1 MKIGIL
7 TFHCAINYGAVLQ
20 AYGLQEYL
28 KSLGHEVYIIDY
40 QPDYLKRPYRLFF
53 DERIKGNGFWRNI
66 RLFLREILAS
76 PIRYKRNEKF
86 KRFCKQRLHLVSLDL
101 QKSDNGF
108 DLFVFGSDQIWNME
122 ITENDSVFWGNA
134 PAFKNKKLI
143 TYAASAGSVS
153 ILEKVN
159 ISQIKGWLSNFSS
172 ISVRENE
179 LSIYLND
186 KLDIKN
192 QVVLDPVLLAGKHIF
207 QSIVSS
213 INIRKPYLLF
223 FSLCGNDKALKFAK
237 YQSKLMGLELIIM
250 YSIEEAI
257 KKNDVR
263 QSLSPEEF
271 ISYFQNATY
280 IITTSFHGTVFSI
293 LFEKNFIYYSYD
305 KIISERISNLLKDL
319 GIHHRIQNIGDEY
332 KLYDIIDYV
341 TVKSKLEISRINSIN
356 FLQLNL
362 QNG

>member
-1 MKIGIL
+1 
-7 TFHCAINYGAVLQ
+7 
-20 AYGLQEYL
+20 
-28 KSLGHEVYIIDY
+28 
-40 QPDYLKRPYRLFF
+40 
-53 DERIKGNGFWRNI
+53 
-66 RLFLREILAS
+66 
-76 PIRYKRNEKF
+76 
-86 KRFCKQRLHLVSLDL
+86 
-101 QKSDNGF
+101 
-108 DLFVFGSDQIWNME
+108 
-122 ITENDSVFWGNA
+122 
-134 PAFKNKKLI
+134 
-143 TYAASAGSVS
+143 
-153 ILEKVN
+153 
-159 ISQIKGWLSNFSS
+159 
-172 ISVRENE
+172 
-179 LSIYLND
+179 
-186 KLDIKN
+186 
-192 QVVLDPVLLAGKHIF
+192 
-207 QSIVSS
+207 
-213 INIRKPYLLF
+213 
-223 FSLCGNDKALKFAK
+223 
-237 YQSKLMGLELIIM
+237 MGLELIIM